1 MTKNI
6 KIKKHPTKNEIVKGK
21 IANALTSSAK
31 NHIVATTDDIYDTN
45 LLEYQDEI
53 NKSLDSG
60 ITEILDELQYVA
72 KEDTLVAGVS
82 NIINDVDSQAN
93 TVTSTINSKTENII
107 DTVNGQANAVIDT
120 VNSQAGNVINSVNTN
135 TTNVVVGQAH
145 GIQDNINAKT
155 TDILNTVNA
164 QAQAISTSVVS
175 QTGQIISNNNQQTS
189 AITSTVNQ
197 QAQSTNSIINSKTGD
212 IINTVNAQAQSL
224 ANDIANLDNNLDSGV
239 TRIFDAIN
247 LIKEELQGQNS
258 AITLTYLYDTL
269 GDLSTLLDEINGE
282 EMPVEFATD
291 YARQGENSGAT
302 NTVILDAIQ
311 ELTSIV
317 CSSDNDKEEIVDAI
331 NYVGGTAVSNMSW
344 SELAQVIKNLNVV

>member
-1 MTKNI
+1 MAQKTEHKEN
-6 KIKKHPTKNEIVKGK
+6 IVKGK
-21 IANALTSSAK
+21 IANAITSAAK
-31 NHIVATTDDIYDTN
+31 NHIVATTDDLYDTN
-45 LLEYQDEI
+45 LSEYQDEI
-53 NKSLDSG
+53 NQSIFETLSD
-60 ITEILDELQYVA
+60 VA
-72 KEDTLVAGVS
+72 KEDTLVTGISNIREDISKIELDTTNLAKEDTLVEGVAHIVNKIETTQPDLSTIAKEDTLATGVS

-107 DTVNGQANAVIDT
+107 DTVNDKTNEVIDT
-120 VNSQAGNVINSVNTN
+120 VNLQTGNVINNVNTN
-135 TTNVVVGQAH
+135 TTSVVSIQAQ
-145 GIQDNINAKT
+145 GIQDNINRKT
-155 TDILNTVNA
+155 TDILNTVN
-164 QAQAISTSVVS
+164 T
-175 QTGQIISNNNQQTS
+175 
-189 AITSTVNQ
+189 
-197 QAQSTNSIINSKTGD
+197 
-212 IINTVNAQAQSL
+212 QAQSL
-224 ANDIANLDNNLDSGV
+224 ANDIVNLDSNLNSGV

-247 LIKEELQGQNS
+247 LIKEELQGENS

-317 CSSDNDKEEIVDAI
+317 CSSDNNNKEEIADAI

>member
-1 MTKNI
+1 MENMEKNTKN
-6 KIKKHPTKNEIVKGK
+6 KKRPTKDEIAKGK
-21 IANALTSSAK
+21 IANALTSAAK

-53 NKSLDSG
+53 NQSIFETLSG
-60 ITEILDELQYVA
+60 VA
-72 KEDTLVAGVS
+72 KEDTLVTGISNIREDISKIELDTSDLAKEDTLAEGVAYIVNKIETTQPDLSTIAKEETLTTGVS

-93 TVTSTINSKTENII
+93 AVTSTINSKTENII
-107 DTVNGQANAVIDT
+107 DTVNSQANAVIET
-120 VNSQAGNVINSVNTN
+120 VNSQAGNVINSINTN
-135 TTNVVVGQAH
+135 TTSVVEYHAQ

-155 TDILNTVNA
+155 TDILNT
-164 QAQAISTSVVS
+164 
-175 QTGQIISNNNQQTS
+175 
-189 AITSTVNQ
+189 
-197 QAQSTNSIINSKTGD
+197 
-212 IINTVNAQAQSL
+212 INTQTQSL
-224 ANDIANLDNNLDSGV
+224 ANDIVNLDDNLDSGV

-247 LIKEELQGQNS
+247 LIKEELQGENS

-302 NTVILDAIQ
+302 NTAILDAIQ
-311 ELTSIV
+311 ELTSVV
-317 CSSDNDKEEIVDAI
+317 CSSDNNKEEIVDAI

>member
-1 MTKNI
+1 MENNKNI
-6 KIKKHPTKNEIVKGK
+6 NNGPTKNEIVKGK
-21 IANALTSSAK
+21 IANALTSAAK

-45 LLEYQDEI
+45 LLEYQDEL

-155 TDILNTVNA
+155 TDIL
-164 QAQAISTSVVS
+164 
-175 QTGQIISNNNQQTS
+175 
-189 AITSTVNQ
+189 
-197 QAQSTNSIINSKTGD
+197 
-212 IINTVNAQAQSL
+212 NTVNAQAQSL

>member
-1 MTKNI
+1 MENNKNI
-6 KIKKHPTKNEIVKGK
+6 NNGPTKNEIVKGK
-21 IANALTSSAK
+21 IANALTSAAK

-45 LLEYQDEI
+45 LLEYQDNI
-53 NKSLDSG
+53 NQGIIETLSG
-60 ITEILDELQYVA
+60 VA

-82 NIINDVDSQAN
+82 NIINDVNLQAN

-107 DTVNGQANAVIDT
+107 DVMNDQASAVIGA
-120 VNSQAGNVINSVNTN
+120 VNVQAGNVIDSVNES
-135 TTNVVVGQAH
+135 TTNVVVGQTQ

-164 QAQAISTSVVS
+164 QAQ
-175 QTGQIISNNNQQTS
+175 
-189 AITSTVNQ
+189 
-197 QAQSTNSIINSKTGD
+197 
-212 IINTVNAQAQSL
+212 SL
-224 ANDIANLDNNLDSGV
+224 ANDIVNLDGNLDSGV

-247 LIKEELQGQNS
+247 IIKEELQGQNS

-317 CSSDNDKEEIVDAI
+317 CSSDNNKEEIVDAI